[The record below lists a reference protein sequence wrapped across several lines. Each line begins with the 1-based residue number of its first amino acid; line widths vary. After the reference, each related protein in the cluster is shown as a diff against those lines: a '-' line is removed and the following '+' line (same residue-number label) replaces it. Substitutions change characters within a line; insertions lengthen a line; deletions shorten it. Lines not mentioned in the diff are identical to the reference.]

1 MISSKLACG
10 LGVIGLLAGCS
21 SVPTYT
27 FPPRDGDCVDLT
39 GAPCAGATTPDQ
51 RTHEVPETFPDTT
64 FTYIVSTIGLPEA
77 TPDPDMDGPMRAA
90 AAGFN
95 VDGLDSYPPS
105 DEADANCEEFI
116 EDYVGLTDPGHVGV
130 DNALQGLVGTIEGF
144 LTASDCPGMM
154 TAGCLDATLQRQI
167 NEGSLLLIMEV
178 SGVNDFDYDSSVQ
191 LQLRLA
197 ATLDGMPPMMSGGG
211 GLAPGQTF
219 TSTMVLG
226 DPVAGDIFAGRLRA
240 STPLLPLVIDT
251 GGFMLTLM
259 ITQAQVRFNI
269 TETTLGRGAIGG
281 VVTVDAIVAA
291 ATEIAP
297 GMEDLVRQVVET
309 IADVDPSAAD
319 PAVCTAMSL
328 GLTFSGVNATLD

>member
-10 LGVIGLLAGCS
+10 LAAIGILAGCS

-27 FPPRDGDCVDLT
+27 FPPRDGDCVDLS
-39 GAPCAGATTPDQ
+39 GAPCAGAMTPDQ
-51 RTHEVPETFPDTT
+51 LTHEVPETFPDTT
-64 FTYIVSTIGLPEA
+64 YTYVVSLIGLPEA
-77 TPDPDMDGPMRAA
+77 TSDPDMDGPLRAA
-90 AAGFN
+90 AAGFD

-105 DEADANCEEFI
+105 DAPDANCEEFI
-116 EDYVGLTDPGHVGV
+116 EDFVALTDPNHVGV

-144 LTASDCPGMM
+144 LEPMDCPGMM
-154 TAGCLDATLQRQI
+154 TDGCLDATLQRQI
-167 NEGSLLLIMEV
+167 EEGSLLLIMEV
-178 SGVNDFDYDSSVQ
+178 SGVNDFSYDSAVT
-191 LQLRLA
+191 LQLHLA
-197 ATLDGMPPMMSGGG
+197 ETTDMMPPMVSGGG
-211 GLAPGQTF
+211 GLAGGQTF
-219 TSTMVLG
+219 NSTMVLG

-269 TETTLGRGAIGG
+269 TATTLDRGAIGG
-281 VVTVDAIVAA
+281 VVTVEAIVEAA
-291 ATEIAP
+291 SVIAP
-297 GMEDLVRQVVET
+297 GMEMLVRQVVET

-328 GLTFSGVNATLD
+328 GLTFSGVEATVN